1 MRRIRL
7 TARRVSQPTKVSQLS
22 IVTAFKRTGTR
33 LCIMLAAIICALSPS
48 FAQSNFYSDVADD
61 GFGGRP
67 PVTVNR
73 LADEPVSRQSEPRRM
88 LLIANGQFVRG
99 GYSLAEIPGPPG
111 DTLGS
116 AQIQTPALFNDDS
129 ARGLVPSA
137 PDRPPSN

>member
-1 MRRIRL
+1 MI
-7 TARRVSQPTKVSQLS
+7 
-22 IVTAFKRTGTR
+22 
-33 LCIMLAAIICALSPS
+33 AAAICALSPS
-48 FAQSNFYSDVADD
+48 FAQSNFYSDVTDD

-111 DTLGS
+111 ETLGS
-116 AQIQTPALFNDDS
+116 AEFETPALLNDDD

-137 PDRPPSN
+137 PDRPPSS

>member
-73 LADEPVSRQSEPRRM
+73 LGDEPVSQQSEPRRM
-88 LLIANGQFVRG
+88 FLIANGQFVRG

-116 AQIQTPALFNDDS
+116 AEIQTPALFNDDK
-129 ARGLVPSA
+129 ARGLDPSA